1 MRTGN
6 RVALVAALA
15 LAVASCGSDGSTTT
29 IDRTTST
36 VPETTISLTAPATTT
51 TISSTSTS
59 AATAGRTVYFLL
71 DEVGGSSGVGPFL
84 VPVYREG
91 PESDDAASDAV
102 ELLLAGPTAGEM
114 AGTPAMHTAIPEGT
128 SLLGLSVDDGVA
140 TVDLS
145 AEFDDGGGSAGMF
158 ARLAQVVFTVT
169 RATGVDEVTF
179 ELASEPVAV
188 FSSEG
193 IELSRPQIRSDY
205 YDWLP
210 AIFVDMPA
218 WGEPVTSPI
227 EVQGLSNVF
236 EAVSQIMLTDDD
248 GLPLFENAV
257 MASCGTGCWG
267 DWEASIP
274 YEVDRHQVGALI
286 VWEYSAKDGSRV
298 NIREYPLL
306 LR

>member
-1 MRTGN
+1 
-6 RVALVAALA
+6 V
-15 LAVASCGSDGSTTT
+15 
-29 IDRTTST
+29 ST
-36 VPETTISLTAPATTT
+36 V
-51 TISSTSTS
+51 
-59 AATAGRTVYFLL
+59 GRVVYFLL
-71 DEVGGSSGVGPFL
+71 DEVGGGAGGPFL

-91 PESDDAASDAV
+91 PESDDEASDAV
-102 ELLLAGPTAGEM
+102 ELLLQGPTADET
-114 AGTPAMHTAIPEGT
+114 AGIPAMHTAIPEGT

-169 RATGVDEVTF
+169 RAADVDEVTF
-179 ELASEPVAV
+179 NMGGQPVAV

-193 IELSRPQIRSDY
+193 IELDRPQTRSDY

-210 AIFVDMPA
+210 AIFVDSPA

-227 EVQGLSNVF
+227 GVQGLSNVF

-248 GLPLFENAV
+248 GLPLFEDSV

-267 DWEASIP
+267 DWEVSIT
-274 YEVDRHQVGALI
+274 YEVDRGQVGALI
-286 VWEYSAKDGSRV
+286 VWEYSAKDGSQINV
-298 NIREYPLL
+298 REYPIQ
-306 LR
+306 LRGGS